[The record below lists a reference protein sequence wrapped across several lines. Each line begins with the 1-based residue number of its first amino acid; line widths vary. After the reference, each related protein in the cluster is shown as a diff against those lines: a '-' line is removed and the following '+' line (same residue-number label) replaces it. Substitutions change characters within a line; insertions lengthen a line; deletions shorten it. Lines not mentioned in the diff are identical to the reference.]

1 MLVNTRERAIEKKCG
16 RALKLPKQSPDEF
29 LKQSAQ
35 KEFPKYSPENA
46 GKTGEGVL
54 IPGAEVTELNEIL
67 KTKKTSCKRKIA
79 QINKQVELQ

>member
-29 LKQSAQ
+29 IKQSAR
-35 KEFPKYSPENA
+35 KEFPKYSPEKA

-67 KTKKTSCKRKIA
+67 KTRKTRAVKGK
-79 QINKQVELQ
+79 